1 MEKYSRQTGREN
13 WKCCRGWIDIQW
25 MVNKIFLQG
34 LIFSDLQFAI
44 LILFSLKKKWSSQGQ
59 TLWGILMKLY
69 SNCFFLC
76 LLTRRKNGYRYFHN
90 IVLTEIKIH
99 NMHCSLA
106 FPLDSIRKLLCGNVK
121 DTLTSATQ
129 HHSASLSCC
138 TLSRKI
144 SSKEALNIK
153 RQKEKVQWNLKAELN
168 GWKWVGVKLLNF
180 FHFLCSKIKTKK
192 SAKVS

>member
-1 MEKYSRQTGREN
+1 MNGKWNFSSG
-13 WKCCRGWIDIQW
+13 
-25 MVNKIFLQG
+25 IF
-34 LIFSDLQFAI
+34 FSNLQFAI
-44 LILFSLKKKWSSQGQ
+44 LILFSMKKKWSSQGQ

-180 FHFLCSKIKTKK
+180 FHFLCSKIKTKNQPK
-192 SAKVS
+192 CHKTEFF